1 MDDRRYD
8 FSCLKRSKGSSHLP
22 ATKAEKQTFT
32 VFDIRLLLMVGQ
44 SINMK
49 SDAASPRYVAPVKAL
64 INVV

>member
-1 MDDRRYD
+1 M
-8 FSCLKRSKGSSHLP
+8 KGSRNLA

-49 SDAASPRYVAPVKAL
+49 SDAESPRYVAPDKAL